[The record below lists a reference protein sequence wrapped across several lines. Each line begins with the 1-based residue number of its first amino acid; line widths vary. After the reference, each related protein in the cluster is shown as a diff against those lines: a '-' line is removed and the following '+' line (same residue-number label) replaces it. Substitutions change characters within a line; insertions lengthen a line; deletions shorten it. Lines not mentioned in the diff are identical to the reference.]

1 MIVLMEHTQS
11 RRVSVQDSLA
21 FDCDTVKVM
30 IHKRW
35 KVALGGILVLLG
47 ALGLFLLLIALGAI
61 QTDAPTNEQ
70 RSLPLPEGISEA
82 DLCTAPD
89 QPGNCWIEVVNQPDC
104 YVFFPG
110 YGWNLQVSWHGECS
124 QGLAEGTGTWEVGT
138 WERLFILRFFRTM
151 RTAEGLLVR
160 GRKQGPWKE
169 QSRGGT
175 VMEESYLDG
184 LRHGPQ
190 LRRESN
196 GNTIESRY
204 LLGKQYGD
212 SVWRGPDGELL
223 DLNHLR
229 KQATEDDP
237 VANGYRHGMREIQG
251 NDGEIR
257 EVFFV
262 ENHKVAAWGPAG
274 TDEELQEAPF
284 PASAPTGNYLLRL
297 ANGTEAEGPLIDGDM
312 HGEWSFRY
320 TNGNVSTGRYAANMR
335 DGEWTDTLADGTVS
349 KGPYRGSRRHG
360 KWLIRHA
367 NGQVQE
373 GTYANGRMKGNWITT
388 LADGTVSEGP
398 YSGGNAHG
406 KWVYR
411 FPNGQV
417 SEGYFVDGKR
427 TGHWILRSENEDVH
441 EGPFLDG
448 LQHGVWVERS
458 YEGDVMEGPY
468 EKGLRHGNWVFR
480 FHEGEVHEGP
490 YAEGK
495 RHGVWTLRL
504 VDGEIIKEHW
514 QNGEYMEPQ

>member
-417 SEGYFVDGKR
+417 SEGYFVGKR